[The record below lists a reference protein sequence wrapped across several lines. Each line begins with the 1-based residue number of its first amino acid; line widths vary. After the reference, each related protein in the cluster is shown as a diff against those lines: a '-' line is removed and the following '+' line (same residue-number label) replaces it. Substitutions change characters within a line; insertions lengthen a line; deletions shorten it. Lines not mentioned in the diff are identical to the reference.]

1 MANYIYGTLFITVL
15 IIICYKTSVAIQNKY
30 NNVLLNP
37 MVITMGFMIPL
48 LLLLNINI
56 EQFKT
61 HTELLNALLEPA
73 IVALGLP
80 LYQQIQT
87 IKKSIG
93 KILTILSTSIFL
105 VVSLSYY
112 LALMIIKDSDISISI
127 ALKSITTP
135 IGLALTDKLG
145 GIDSLTALMI
155 TIAGITGGV
164 FGIKW
169 LNFLNI
175 KCSYAQGLAIGCAS
189 HALGTSTISKISH
202 QHAAFGSLAIV
213 LSAIITAII
222 APLLLPLIYSS
233 LQ

>member
-1 MANYIYGTLFITVL
+1 MTDYIYGTFIITVL
-15 IIICYKTSVAIQNKY
+15 IVICYKVSVAIQDKY
-30 NNVLLNP
+30 NYALLNP
-37 MVITMGFMIPL
+37 MVITMALMIPL

-87 IKKSIG
+87 IKKNIG
-93 KILTILSTSIFL
+93 KILTILSVSITF
-105 VVSLSYY
+105 VITISYY
-112 LALMIIKDSDISISI
+112 LALLIIQDMDISISI

-155 TIAGITGGV
+155 TIAGISGAILGT
-164 FGIKW
+164 KW
-169 LNFLNI
+169 LNFIKI
-175 KCSYAQGLAIGCAS
+175 KCPYAQGLAIGCAS
-189 HALGTSTISKISH
+189 HALGTSTISKISNK
-202 QHAAFGSLAIV
+202 HAAFGSLAIV
-213 LSAIITAII
+213 FSAIITAII
-222 APLLLPLIYSS
+222 APILLPLIDNS
-233 LQ
+233 LR